1 MCVWVCMCECQRVR
15 EKESASTA
23 LCEKYGNNISCSFLL
38 RGKGGGLFKNRSL
51 PPSLLFS
58 RLLTYVIMAKLLGF
72 SLFRWD
78 VWHHKRFERQLFRN
92 LQKILMNKITSRN
105 IVLWK
110 FQLEKYEKLVNL
122 KNEEIQ
128 HRKQLLFTFTM
139 RIYKIQRTSLVFH
152 DISRKHYFNIVKINF
167 HKVS

>member
-1 MCVWVCMCECQRVR
+1 MCECVCVSVR
-15 EKESASTA
+15 EWERKRVLARHYAKNMVITLVVVSSSGE
-23 LCEKYGNNISCSFLL
+23 
-38 RGKGGGLFKNRSL
+38 RGGGLLKNRSL

-58 RLLTYVIMAKLLGF
+58 RLLKYVIMAKLLGF